1 MKNILAIHTGGT
13 ISMSQDEM
21 GGVVQNDENPIDNND
36 ILGLP
41 DINIINDELLNLP
54 SPQMTPETM
63 LKITN
68 RIKKAVAEENIDGV
82 VVTHGTDTLE
92 ETAYFLDL
100 TLPNTVPVVVTGAM
114 RSSNEIG
121 ADGVFNF
128 KSAIQVAA
136 SDEAKN
142 KGVLVVFN
150 TGIYAARFVTKT
162 HTTSVDTFKDPIY
175 GTLGTVDHDQ
185 VIFAQ
190 QLIGSEY
197 TDINHVKDHVYLLKA
212 YAGMTDVLFNAID
225 NDETNGV
232 VIEAMGAGN
241 MPAPTLK
248 AIERLI
254 KRNIPIVLVSRC
266 FSGSAQAIYAY
277 EGGGIELKDMGLIFC
292 TQLNGQKARMKLI
305 VGLSSGKAGKDLEE
319 YMANAL
325 S

>member
-1 MKNILAIHTGGT
+1 
-13 ISMSQDEM
+13 MSQNEQ
-21 GGVVQNDENPIDNND
+21 GGVVQNDDNPIDNND
-36 ILGLP
+36 VLGLS
-41 DINIINDELLNLP
+41 DVNIINEDLFNLP
-54 SPQMTPETM
+54 SPQMNSKTM
-63 LKITN
+63 LQITK
-68 RIKKAVAEENIDGV
+68 RIQKAIADGIDGV

-136 SDEAKN
+136 DDQAKS

-175 GTLGTVDHDQ
+175 GTLGTIDHDK

-197 TDINHVKDHVYLLKA
+197 TEVKEVVDNVYLLKA
-212 YAGMTDVLFNAID
+212 YAGMSGTIFDGINNDQTKGVL
-225 NDETNGV
+225 
-232 VIEAMGAGN
+232 IEALGAGN
-241 MPAPTLK
+241 LPKETLPAVQ
-248 AIERLI
+248 RLI
-254 KRNIPIVLVSRC
+254 DRGIPVVLVSRC
-266 FSGSAQAIYAY
+266 FSGSAQPIYAY
-277 EGGGIELKDMGLIFC
+277 AGGGIELEDMGVIFC
-292 TQLNGQKARMKLI
+292 TQLNGQKARIKLI
-305 VGLSSGKAGKDLEE
+305 VGLSCGKKGKDLCD

>member
-13 ISMSQDEM
+13 ISMSQDEK
-21 GGVVQNDENPIDNND
+21 GGVVQNDENPIGNND
-36 ILGLP
+36 ILGLS
-41 DINIINDELLNLP
+41 DINVINDELMNLP
-54 SPQMTPETM
+54 SPHMTPETM
-63 LKITN
+63 LQVTN
-68 RIKKAVAEENIDGV
+68 RIKQAIADGIDGV

-100 TLPNTVPVVVTGAM
+100 TLPNTIPVVVTGAM

-175 GTLGTVDHDQ
+175 GALGTVDHDQ

-197 TDINHVKDHVYLLKA
+197 TAINRVVDNVYLLKA
-212 YAGMTDVLFNAID
+212 YAGMTESLFEALD
-225 NDETNGV
+225 NDQTKGI

-241 MPAPTLK
+241 LPVVTLPA
-248 AIERLI
+248 I
-254 KRNIPIVLVSRC
+254 KKILDRGIPIVLVSRC
-266 FSGSAQAIYAY
+266 FSGSAQPIYAY
-277 EGGGIELKDMGLIFC
+277 PGGGIELQNLGLLFC

-305 VGLSSGKAGKDLEE
+305 VALSCGKKGKDLKD

>member
-1 MKNILAIHTGGT
+1 MKKILAIHTGGT
-13 ISMSQDEM
+13 ISMSLDDQ
-21 GGVVQNDENPIDNND
+21 GSVVQNEKNPIDNNAG
-36 ILGLP
+36 LGLD
-41 DINIINDELLNLP
+41 DIEVENDELLNLP
-54 SPQMTPETM
+54 SPQMTPATM
-63 LKITN
+63 LQVKN
-68 RIKKAVAEENIDGV
+68 RIQQAISDGIDGV

-100 TLPNTVPVVVTGAM
+100 TLPNTIPVVVTGAM

-136 SDEAKN
+136 SDAARN

-150 TGIYAARFVTKT
+150 TGIYSARYVTKT

-197 TDINHVKDHVYLLKA
+197 TEINHVVDGVYMVKA
-212 YAGMTDVLFNAID
+212 YAGMTGTLFEAIQAAQP
-225 NDETNGV
+225 TGV

-241 MPAPTLK
+241 LPKATLPAVQSLLD
-248 AIERLI
+248 AG
-254 KRNIPIVLVSRC
+254 IPVVLVSRC
-266 FSGSAQAIYAY
+266 FSGYAQPIYAY
-277 EGGGIELKDMGLIFC
+277 TGGGIELQSMGLVFC
-292 TQLNGQKARMKLI
+292 EQLNGPKARIKLI
-305 VGLSSGKAGKDLEE
+305 VGLSCGKSGYALQE
-319 YMANAL
+319 YMSNAL

>member
-13 ISMSQDEM
+13 ISMSQDEK
-21 GGVVQNDENPIDNND
+21 GGVVQNEENPIDNND

-41 DINIINDELLNLP
+41 EINVINDELMNLP
-54 SPQMTPETM
+54 SPHMTPTTM
-63 LKITN
+63 LKVTE
-68 RIKKAVAEENIDGV
+68 RIKQAIADGIDGV

-100 TLPNTVPVVVTGAM
+100 TLPNTIPVVVTGAM

-136 SDEAKN
+136 ADEAKN

-197 TDINHVKDHVYLLKA
+197 TAINQVVKHVYLLKA
-212 YAGMTDVLFNAID
+212 YAGMTGELFEALN
-225 NDETNGV
+225 NDQTKGL

-241 MPAPTLK
+241 LPAATLPAVK
-248 AIERLI
+248 SLLERH
-254 KRNIPIVLVSRC
+254 IPVVLVSRC

-277 EGGGIELKDMGLIFC
+277 QGGGIELKDMGLIFC
-292 TQLNGQKARMKLI
+292 TQLNGPKARMKLI
-305 VGLSSGKAGKDLEE
+305 VALSCGKKGQELEN
-319 YMANAL
+319 YMANAI

>member
-1 MKNILAIHTGGT
+1 MKKILAIHTGGT
-13 ISMSQDEM
+13 ISMSLNEQ
-21 GGVVQNDENPIDNND
+21 GGVVQNEQNPLDNNEG
-36 ILGLP
+36 LGLTG
-41 DINIINDELLNLP
+41 IEVETDELLNLP
-54 SPQMTPETM
+54 SPHMTPNAM
-63 LKITN
+63 LKIKT
-68 RIKKAVAEENIDGV
+68 RIQQAAAAGIDGV

-100 TLPNTVPVVVTGAM
+100 TLPNTIPVVVTGAM

-128 KSAIQVAA
+128 KSAVEVAA
-136 SDEAKN
+136 SDAARN

-150 TGIYAARFVTKT
+150 TGIYSARYVTKT

-197 TDINHVKDHVYLLKA
+197 TEIDHVVEGVYLVKA
-212 YAGMTDVLFNAID
+212 YAGMTGELFDAINAAKPR
-225 NDETNGV
+225 GV

-241 MPAPTLK
+241 LPAVTLP
-248 AIERLI
+248 AVQRLLDQQV
-254 KRNIPIVLVSRC
+254 PVVLVSRC
-266 FSGSAQAIYAY
+266 FSGYAQPIYAY
-277 EGGGIELKDMGLIFC
+277 PGGGIELQSMGIVFC
-292 TQLNGQKARMKLI
+292 EQLNGPKARMKLI
-305 VGLSSGKAGKDLEE
+305 VGLSCGKSGRTLAE